1 MILIWAPAVW
11 LALADNLGHTA
22 NMTASAKSMP
32 RALDHAVLPTAD
44 IAVARERLT
53 ALGFTVAPTA
63 DHPFGTQNACVYFAD
78 QTYLEPLA
86 ISQRETC
93 ETAARSGNVFV
104 KYDQAYRFRRG
115 EDGFSGLVFAT
126 QDAKGDRARFESA
139 GISAG
144 ENFSF
149 SRPYVNAAGNQAQAQ
164 FELAFAA
171 DLRAPDAFFFTCQ
184 RVKPLDVDRSVLEH
198 HSNGVLGIREVILS
212 ERNPSDFQYLLQE
225 VMQQREVT
233 AHSFGLELSASNAS
247 ISVLNAAGLKG
258 FFGIEGGTHGRGL
271 RLRAIV
277 FAAKDLPRLKQDL
290 ERTGIDFVEIGQRLV
305 VSATAGQGA
314 AFAFQAA

>member
-1 MILIWAPAVW
+1 
-11 LALADNLGHTA
+11 
-22 NMTASAKSMP
+22 MTATTKILP

-44 IAVARERLT
+44 LAVARGRLT
-53 ALGFTVAPTA
+53 KLGFTVAPAA

-86 ISQRETC
+86 VSQRETC
-93 ETAARSGNVFV
+93 EAAARSGNVFV
-104 KYDQAYRFRRG
+104 KHDQAYRFRRG
-115 EDGFSGLVFAT
+115 EDGFSALVFAT
-126 QDAKGDRARFESA
+126 RDAEGDRARFESA

-144 ENFSF
+144 QNFSF
-149 SRPYVNAAGNQAQAQ
+149 SRPYVNSAGKQAEAQ

-184 RVKPLDVDRSVLEH
+184 RVKPLDVDRSVLEQH
-198 HSNGVLGIREVILS
+198 ANGVLGISEVVLS

-233 AHSFGLELSASNAS
+233 AHSFGLELIAANAG

-277 FAAKDLPRLKQDL
+277 FATEDLSRLKQHL
-290 ERTGIDFVEIGQRLV
+290 EQAAIDFVEIGQRLV
-305 VSATAGQGA
+305 VSAAAGQGA
-314 AFAFQAA
+314 AFAFEAA